1 MPEKPSHGAT
11 VMVGRAE
18 YEDLSRRWA
27 DYLAATRAGSGPVD
41 PVMALQRTGEVL
53 RALDR
58 LLSSAETPGE

>member
-1 MPEKPSHGAT
+1 MPEETNHGAT

-18 YEDLSRRWA
+18 YEDLSRLWA